1 MAGADFFDIEL
12 LEFEE
17 KMDAQIT
24 HFSMEL
30 AKMRSGVANP
40 AMLNAILVEYYGV
53 KTQLNQIAS
62 IKVETDSLI
71 IIPFDK
77 STLDAI
83 TKAIFASNLGITPNN
98 TGDKIILNIPPLT
111 QDTRKEIVKEIDK
124 EKEVVKTHI
133 RTLRNAARKAIEA
146 YDKEPGVSE
155 DMIEATKEVLEK
167 VIGKKNQV
175 IEELA
180 AKKQKEVRG
189 N

>member
-1 MAGADFFDIEL
+1 MSDQGFFDLEL

-146 YDKEPGVSE
+146 HDKEPGISE
-155 DMIEATKEVLEK
+155 DMLEATKEELEDI
-167 VIGKKNQV
+167 VKKKGLL

-180 AKKQKEVRG
+180 TKKQKEVRG

>member
-1 MAGADFFDIEL
+1 MPSR
-12 LEFEE
+12 
-17 KMDAQIT
+17 K
-24 HFSMEL
+24 
-30 AKMRSGVANP
+30 RS
-40 AMLNAILVEYYGV
+40 LRL
-53 KTQLNQIAS
+53 
-62 IKVETDSLI
+62 
-71 IIPFDK
+71 
-77 STLDAI
+77 
-83 TKAIFASNLGITPNN
+83 TPNN

-155 DMIEATKEVLEK
+155 DMIEATKEELEK